1 MGNLAIVTD
10 ISRVVVASCSFRQEL
25 AVVTDGMDERPKN
38 GLTVQETKKGARSY
52 DDHSGETINR
62 GLILQ
67 GGLAGL
73 PAGRRSISADS
84 RIFGACKVLERV
96 TGGKADQIGIWLV
109 QEQESLATARFMC
122 ICTVLF
128 K

>member
-1 MGNLAIVTD
+1 METLATVAG
-10 ISRVVVASCSFRQEL
+10 ISCFAVASCSFHQEL
-25 AVVTDGMDERPKN
+25 AVVTSEMDETPRD

-109 QEQESLATARFMC
+109 
-122 ICTVLF
+122 
-128 K
+128 